1 MRRLLTTA
9 VLGCLLLPAAA
20 WASGDAVI
28 KDCTDDGAIQG
39 HYSQKDYRDALNN
52 LPTDVD
58 EYTDCR
64 DVINRAQVGGT
75 GGTGGSGG
83 SGGTGGAAGGTT
95 APANGD
101 PLSGATSAERKA
113 VGDAGAGG
121 ASKPIS
127 IGGQMVQPGKLG
139 FGGLGSPTT
148 LPASLIAVL
157 VALALAA
164 GAAAGT
170 YVRNRVVA
178 RRSA

>member
-9 VLGCLLLPAAA
+9 VLGCLLLPASA

-28 KDCTDDGAIQG
+28 KDCTDDGVIQG
-39 HYSQKDYRDALNN
+39 HYSQKDYSDALNN

-64 DVINRAQVGGT
+64 DVIKRAQVGGT
-75 GGTGGSGG
+75 GGSGG
-83 SGGTGGAAGGTT
+83 PGGTGGAAGG
-95 APANGD
+95 APPPASGD
-101 PLSGATSAERKA
+101 PLSGATAAERKA
-113 VGDAGAGG
+113 VGAAGAAG

-127 IGGQMVQPGKLG
+127 IGGQMVQPGELG
-139 FGGLGSPTT
+139 FGGLGSPTS